1 MYTSVS
7 DIVFAKLFCDLCQ
20 VFLPYAKLKYVQI
33 KILLIFRK
41 RKSGFQAIN
50 KTNKLLVSLLVECI
64 HLQSNLSYYFLRP
77 FCLSELLPF
86 LPMCLSA
93 LSPFCKTFTN
103 MKSDEIL
110 AVKNWAQ
117 KVGFQNFPWDRS
129 HKSLLKWDGQQTTL
143 LTQAQKFK
151 CYALFSL
158 IFQRGRY
165 PIFVFTKHEST
176 DVWNCSLS
184 ISICEQW
191 RLLERFSEDFAE
203 VLAPLACCIE

>member
-1 MYTSVS
+1 MHSSAIKPLLLLSTTVLFVRITSIS
-7 DIVFAKLFCDLCQ
+7 
-20 VFLPYAKLKYVQI
+20 
-33 KILLIFRK
+33 
-41 RKSGFQAIN
+41 
-50 KTNKLLVSLLVECI
+50 
-64 HLQSNLSYYFLRP
+64 SNVP
-77 FCLSELLPF
+77 F
-86 LPMCLSA
+86 SA

-165 PIFVFTKHEST
+165 PIFVFTKHEYRLYEI
-176 DVWNCSLS
+176 VVYPS
-184 ISICEQW
+184 IYEQW

-203 VLAPLACCIE
+203 VLAPLACCIEYRLRQATVQKNT